1 MTAPVSFE
9 ITALD
14 IDQIAT
20 AEGRVVLFSD
30 GSDKLD
36 QIARRINKLTRGAL
50 GRGVTSDAFGK
61 LKPGEAM
68 ELAWP
73 VGMAAS
79 AVQVLRLDRRPD
91 AAAARKAGAAI
102 GRARNGKDLLLLGGN
117 LKNLHEVMLGI
128 ALRDYAFVDHKSKGN
143 EAPDGNV
150 VVMAAKPEGLAD
162 AAAAVP
168 ASQP

>member
-50 GRGVTSDAFGK
+50 GRCVTSDAFGK

-73 VGMAAS
+73 VGMAG
-79 AVQVLRLDRRPD
+79 D
-91 AAAARKAGAAI
+91 
-102 GRARNGKDLLLLGGN
+102 
-117 LKNLHEVMLGI
+117 
-128 ALRDYAFVDHKSKGN
+128 
-143 EAPDGNV
+143 
-150 VVMAAKPEGLAD
+150 
-162 AAAAVP
+162 
-168 ASQP
+168 